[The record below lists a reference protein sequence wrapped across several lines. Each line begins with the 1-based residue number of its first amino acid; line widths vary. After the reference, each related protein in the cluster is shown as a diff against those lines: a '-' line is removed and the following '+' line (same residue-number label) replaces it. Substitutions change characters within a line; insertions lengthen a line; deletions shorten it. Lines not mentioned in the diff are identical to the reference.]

1 MGTNIKSDTGW
12 QSIVDRLGCDI
23 DIDASAAQ
31 YAALRRKRMVRS
43 ASDLLRLCFAY
54 VLGRLSLRMLS
65 AWAQAE
71 GLASCSDVALLKRL
85 RGSADW
91 LEALLGQL
99 MTLHFPALSETTK
112 INPGE
117 QRLMLVDG
125 SMIGCVRDGPSAR
138 RLHVVYDLT
147 QNRPCHVTH
156 SDCHSAER
164 LDQGTICTGDIRVGD
179 RGFARH
185 RDLLSVTQQGGDF
198 IVRTGSRHLVMTC
211 REDPAIR
218 IDIEAV
224 CATARAS
231 GRPQDI
237 PILIAK
243 GGCTKHK
250 PAPVAARLI
259 VAPLPET
266 KVAAAQKRARKAAK
280 QWQYNPSEQTL
291 AVAGHVLLVT
301 SLPEETWP
309 PERVLAAYRLRW
321 QIELMFKRWKS
332 IIGIDQLRAND
343 PQLIRCWIAIALITA
358 MLIDQDTP
366 DIHHD
371 APGSL
376 PLAA

>member
-1 MGTNIKSDTGW
+1 MDRDIRSGAGW
-12 QSIVDRLGCDI
+12 QSIIDRLGRDI
-23 DIDASAAQ
+23 DIDASAAE
-31 YAALRRKRMVRS
+31 YGALRRKRVVRS

-85 RGSADW
+85 RGSAAF
-91 LEALLGQL
+91 LEALLAQL

-112 INPGE
+112 VNPGE

-147 QNRPCHVTH
+147 QNRPCYVTH

-164 LDQGTICTGDIRVGD
+164 LDQGPIFAGDIRVGD

-211 REDPAIR
+211 RDDPDIR
-218 IDIEAV
+218 IDIEAI
-224 CATARAS
+224 CAAARTS
-231 GRPQDI
+231 GRPQDTQ
-237 PILIAK
+237 ILIAK
-243 GGCTKHK
+243 GGRAKHK
-250 PAPVAARLI
+250 PAPVVARLI
-259 VAPLPET
+259 VAPLPEA
-266 KVAAAQKRARKAAK
+266 KVAAAQKRARQSAK
-280 QWQYNPSEQTL
+280 QWQYNPSAQTL

-301 SLPEETWP
+301 SLPEDTWP
-309 PERVLAAYRLRW
+309 AERVLAAYRLRW

-343 PQLIRCWIAIALITA
+343 PQLIRCWIAVALITA
-358 MLIDQDTP
+358 MLIDQDMP
-366 DIHHD
+366 DIHRD
-371 APGSL
+371 APDSL

>member
-1 MGTNIKSDTGW
+1 MDTNIRSDSGW
-12 QSIVDRLGCDI
+12 HSIIDRLGDQI
-23 DIDASAAQ
+23 DIDSSAAK
-31 YAALRRKRMVRS
+31 YVALRRKRAVRS

-91 LEALLGQL
+91 LEALLSQL
-99 MTLHFPALSETTK
+99 MKIHFPALRETSK
-112 INPGE
+112 INPAE

-125 SMIGCVRDGPSAR
+125 SMIGCVGDGPSAR
-138 RLHVVYDLT
+138 RLHVVYDLN
-147 QNRPCHVTH
+147 QGRPCHVTH
-156 SDCHSAER
+156 TDCHSAER
-164 LDQGTICTGDIRVGD
+164 LDQGTIFTGDVRVGD

-198 IVRTGSRHLVMTC
+198 IVRTGSKHLVMINRDTPTI
-211 REDPAIR
+211 RVNIDAI
-218 IDIEAV
+218 
-224 CATARAS
+224 CASARACES
-231 GRPQDI
+231 PQDV

-243 GGCTKHK
+243 GGRAKHK

-259 VAPLPET
+259 VAPLPEA
-266 KVAAAQKRARKAAK
+266 KVAAAQKRARKSAMR
-280 QWQYNPSEQTL
+280 WQYKPSAQTL

-301 SLPEETWP
+301 SLPEDTWP

-321 QIELMFKRWKS
+321 QIELLFKRWKS
-332 IIGIDQLRAND
+332 IIGIDRLRAND
-343 PQLIRCWIAIALITA
+343 PKLVRCWIAVALITA
-358 MLIDQDTP
+358 MLIDQDMP
-366 DIHHD
+366 DIMRD
-371 APGSL
+371 GPGSL